1 MEQLASAYAALGL
14 QPKDRIGVLG
24 QNAQEWMMAMQV
36 WKVWKCGEFGRTGDR
51 IGVLGQSVQE
61 WMMAMQV

>member
-1 MEQLASAYAALGL
+1 MQASQVAAQVEQLASAYAALGL

-36 WKVWKCGEFGRTGDR
+36 WKVWE
-51 IGVLGQSVQE
+51 QE
-61 WMMAMQV
+61 G